1 MKATR
6 SSPTY
11 KFPPLTEFGNS
22 WVELV
27 VKGLGKLHVLE
38 NWAVNICQSLI
49 RANVSLN
56 GLKDVIVQMVI
67 QTADVGGAIPCKIL
81 GQA

>member
-1 MKATR
+1 M
-6 SSPTY
+6 
-11 KFPPLTEFGNS
+11 
-22 WVELV
+22 ELV